1 MTSGHKRD
9 EFVVVGFHFGIHFFV
24 ASERLRV
31 AGGRLRVAV
40 RQKLLRAEAGFRA
53 FLEHASLI
61 NKRSRNGCF
70 FFVGML
76 ETSFLGFSYS
86 QRRLCVAT
94 ESHGS

>member
-1 MTSGHKRD
+1 MNTRVCGQRWEDSLSGID
-9 EFVVVGFHFGIHFFV
+9 LIV

-31 AGGRLRVAV
+31 AGERLRVAV
-40 RQKLLRAEAGFRA
+40 RHKLLRAEACFGA

-86 QRRLCVAT
+86 Q
-94 ESHGS
+94 